1 MYYNYYANNVYNRY
15 KVLNEGVAD
24 YTGNRSA
31 ILSVGT
37 VPMYIEKLDVVMD
50 VELKPIVQCVDIALG
65 EIISRYTFMAEYIR
79 YNRTM
84 YVLADPSSRNCFH
97 KTMAVDDVGNLWLN
111 VHFIY
116 KSLNND
122 TNRVFGILFHELMH
136 NFLNHLDRAKKI
148 LPTENREKL
157 LKIDPKMLQMED
169 LKQNLCMDLEVN
181 LNMVADGVVSK
192 DFWHE
197 LHGMYDEKYMGKMWE
212 EIYKTDGDKLL
223 SDYMSS
229 SSKMDEKYYEALK
242 EIVKALKT
250 LHDPD
255 ATDED
260 KSKAAAELEDVIDKL
275 MGEKKTRKMT
285 IRRRLKKLQKTRI
298 KEIGEIGP
306 YLKDI
311 IDDLAIEPKSMNEIA
326 LDKFGKDVEILKDEM
341 LKHVSD
347 IASTFMC
354 DEYDLEKDIVECMDA
369 LKNGVISMNNPSL
382 TTEEYDDIEEEVIYA
397 IDKLLADDIKKKELA
412 DARKEAKKK
421 KEEERAEK
429 MKKEIEKKK
438 KKHILAKY
446 FSTIKSLKIIRD
458 HERASDDTATA
469 CQNIMDMVEPLLSK
483 DVTEIT
489 KYDIDGYKMLFKT
502 LKDSLYSDLMVL
514 KESKI
519 LFHRDE
525 AYIKRITDEFF
536 QYNVEL
542 FKNLTTGLS
551 KTELVSLIQSAID
564 SIRLIGKNLHTRA
577 KYRATDEYK
586 EAYKE
591 EYKRLRK
598 IYMELGEKG
607 LRKELGLPYEE

>member
-1 MYYNYYANNVYNRY
+1 
-15 KVLNEGVAD
+15 
-24 YTGNRSA
+24 
-31 ILSVGT
+31 
-37 VPMYIEKLDVVMD
+37 
-50 VELKPIVQCVDIALG
+50 
-65 EIISRYTFMAEYIR
+65 
-79 YNRTM
+79 
-84 YVLADPSSRNCFH
+84 
-97 KTMAVDDVGNLWLN
+97 
-111 VHFIY
+111 
-116 KSLNND
+116 
-122 TNRVFGILFHELMH
+122 
-136 NFLNHLDRAKKI
+136 
-148 LPTENREKL
+148 
-157 LKIDPKMLQMED
+157 
-169 LKQNLCMDLEVN
+169 
-181 LNMVADGVVSK
+181 
-192 DFWHE
+192 
-197 LHGMYDEKYMGKMWE
+197 
-212 EIYKTDGDKLL
+212 
-223 SDYMSS
+223 
-229 SSKMDEKYYEALK
+229 
-242 EIVKALKT
+242 
-250 LHDPD
+250 
-255 ATDED
+255 
-260 KSKAAAELEDVIDKL
+260 
-275 MGEKKTRKMT
+275 
-285 IRRRLKKLQKTRI
+285 
-298 KEIGEIGP
+298 
-306 YLKDI
+306 
-311 IDDLAIEPKSMNEIA
+311 
-326 LDKFGKDVEILKDEM
+326 M

-369 LKNGVISMNNPSL
+369 LKNGVINMNNPSL